1 MVVTTPNSLGGEEN
15 QSSRHGDGVE
25 GQSQK
30 LLHSFSQWHFSLFFF
45 FSPVKSQIWGE
56 KINNINNNNITFF
69 QLSLPLNEV
78 CSTHLPTMSFN
89 ISKKHL
95 AIFGSYAQ
103 NAITEDNS
111 KRKTVPKS
119 HSKLIFVW
127 EMKQIYRKTRKSHR
141 DHTIIT
147 RFSTPKGLRRGANTP

>member
-15 QSSRHGDGVE
+15 QSSRHGDGVV

-30 LLHSFSQWHFSLFFF
+30 LLHSFSQWYFSHFF
-45 FSPVKSQIWGE
+45 FSSQKPNLGE
-56 KINNINNNNITFF
+56 KINNINNNNITLF
-69 QLSLPLNEV
+69 QLSLPLNEGRG
-78 CSTHLPTMSFN
+78 TQLPTMSFD

-127 EMKQIYRKTRKSHR
+127 EMKQIYRKTRKSQR